1 METVS
6 LLIKNAKVFNTYL
19 KKFISGDVSVKDGR
33 FYYIDREQN
42 TPFHAEVV
50 LDAQGKYMI
59 PGLVD
64 IHMHIESSMM
74 TPEPF

>member
-42 TPFHAEVV
+42 TP
-50 LDAQGKYMI
+50 
-59 PGLVD
+59 
-64 IHMHIESSMM
+64 
-74 TPEPF
+74 